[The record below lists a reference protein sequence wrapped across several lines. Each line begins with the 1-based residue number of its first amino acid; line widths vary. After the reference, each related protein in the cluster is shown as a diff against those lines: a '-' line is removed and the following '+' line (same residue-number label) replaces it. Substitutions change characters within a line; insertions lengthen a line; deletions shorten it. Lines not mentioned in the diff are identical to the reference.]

1 MEECETVESP
11 HAGNTGAGRIEGL
24 RGGVRNGRRDS
35 RHREY
40 SYREYATCGCW
51 GTWLCAASE
60 HRSSPVFEV
69 SQSGEV
75 RDRGTGRCDYRQEG
89 SEYVRRME
97 RLYRARKALGTRAP
111 DGQLPGRTG
120 TNNSRSEEHTSEL
133 QSPMYLV
140 CRL

>member
-35 RHREY
+35 RHRED

-51 GTWLCAASE
+51 GTWLCAANE

-69 SQSGEV
+69 CQSREV
-75 RDRGTGRCDYRQEG
+75 HDCGTGRCDYSVAV
-89 SEYVRRME
+89 SEYIGR
-97 RLYRARKALGTRAP
+97 
-111 DGQLPGRTG
+111 DGGV
-120 TNNSRSEEHTSEL
+120 
-133 QSPMYLV
+133 YDV
-140 CRL
+140 W